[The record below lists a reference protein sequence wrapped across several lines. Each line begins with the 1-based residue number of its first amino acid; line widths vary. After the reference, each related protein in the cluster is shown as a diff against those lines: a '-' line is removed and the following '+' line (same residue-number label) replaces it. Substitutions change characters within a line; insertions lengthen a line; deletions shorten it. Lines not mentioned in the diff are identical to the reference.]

1 MRKLVTLL
9 LVCLAM
15 PIFMLAQ
22 NAQNFASRFMEDN
35 LDDKNLECVTVGPKM
50 LREIM
55 KLAKEYDDSQDMMSF
70 FSNINSVRIINS
82 GSSAEEYRKEA
93 LELLESSGK
102 RYTKYGKDDSSE
114 DYGDCVWVRRRSDKI
129 VELVY
134 VSMAKEKEFM
144 VLDITGQLDED
155 FVDSLLNNSKKH

>member
-1 MRKLVTLL
+1 MRRLVTLL

-15 PIFMLAQ
+15 PLCMSAQ
-22 NAQNFASRFMEDN
+22 TAQDFASRFMEDN

-55 KLAKEYDDSQDMMSF
+55 KLAKEYDKQDVMSF
-70 FSNINSVRIINS
+70 LSKIKSVRIINGDS
-82 GSSAEEYRKEA
+82 LAGEYRKKA
-93 LELLESSGK
+93 LALLENSGK
-102 RYTKYGKDDSSE
+102 RYARYEKDGSDE
-114 DYGDCVWVRRRSDKI
+114 DYGDCVWVRKRDDKI

>member
-1 MRKLVTLL
+1 MRRLVTLL

-15 PIFMLAQ
+15 PVCMYAQ
-22 NAQNFASRFMEDN
+22 TMQDFASRFMGDN
-35 LDDKNLECVTVGPKM
+35 AGDKNLECVTVGPKM
-50 LREIM
+50 LREITKM
-55 KLAKEYDDSQDMMSF
+55 AKENDDSQDMMSF

-93 LELLESSGK
+93 LELLESSSK
-102 RYTKYGKDDSSE
+102 RYTKYGKGDSSE

>member
-1 MRKLVTLL
+1 MRRLVTLL
-9 LVCLAM
+9 LVCLTM
-15 PIFMLAQ
+15 PLCMSAQ
-22 NAQNFASRFMEDN
+22 TAQDFASRFMDDN
-35 LDDKNLECVTVGPKM
+35 AGDKNLECVTVGPKM
-50 LREIM
+50 LREITKM
-55 KLAKEYDDSQDMMSF
+55 AKENDDSQDMMSF

-102 RYTKYGKDDSSE
+102 RYTKYGKGDSSE
-114 DYGDCVWVRRRSDKI
+114 DYGDCLWVRRRSDKI

>member
-1 MRKLVTLL
+1 MRRLVTLL
-9 LVCLAM
+9 LVCLTM
-15 PIFMLAQ
+15 PLCMSAQ
-22 NAQNFASRFMEDN
+22 TAQDFASRFMEDN

-50 LREIM
+50 LREITKM
-55 KLAKEYDDSQDMMSF
+55 AKENDDSQDMMSF

-155 FVDSLLNNSKKH
+155 FVDLLLNNSKKH

>member
-1 MRKLVTLL
+1 MRRLVTLL

-15 PIFMLAQ
+15 PLCMSAQ
-22 NAQNFASRFMEDN
+22 TAQDFASRFMDDN
-35 LDDKNLECVTVGPKM
+35 AGDKNLECVTVGPKM
-50 LREIM
+50 LREITKM
-55 KLAKEYDDSQDMMSF
+55 AKENDDSQDMMSF

>member
-1 MRKLVTLL
+1 MRRLVTLL
-9 LVCLAM
+9 LVCLTM
-15 PIFMLAQ
+15 PLCMSAQ
-22 NAQNFASRFMEDN
+22 TAQDFASRFMEDN

-50 LREIM
+50 LREITKM
-55 KLAKEYDDSQDMMSF
+55 AKENDDSQDMMSF

-144 VLDITGQLDED
+144 VLDITGQLGED

>member
-1 MRKLVTLL
+1 MRRLVTLL
-9 LVCLAM
+9 LVCLTM
-15 PIFMLAQ
+15 PLCMSAQ
-22 NAQNFASRFMEDN
+22 TAQDFASRFMEDN

-50 LREIM
+50 LREITKM
-55 KLAKEYDDSQDMMSF
+55 AKENDDSQDKMSF

-155 FVDSLLNNSKKH
+155 CVDSLLNNSKKH

>member
-1 MRKLVTLL
+1 MRRLVTLL

-15 PIFMLAQ
+15 PLCMSAQ
-22 NAQNFASRFMEDN
+22 TAQDFASRFMEDN
-35 LDDKNLECVTVGPKM
+35 LYDKNLECVTVGPKM
-50 LREIM
+50 LREITKM
-55 KLAKEYDDSQDMMSF
+55 AKENDDSQDMMSF

-102 RYTKYGKDDSSE
+102 RYTKYGKGDSSE

>member
-1 MRKLVTLL
+1 MRRLVTLL
-9 LVCLAM
+9 LVCLTM
-15 PIFMLAQ
+15 PLCMSAQ
-22 NAQNFASRFMEDN
+22 TAQDFASRFMEDN

-50 LREIM
+50 LREITKM
-55 KLAKEYDDSQDMMSF
+55 AKENDDSQDMMSF

-93 LELLESSGK
+93 LELLESSSK

>member
-1 MRKLVTLL
+1 MRRLVTLL

-15 PIFMLAQ
+15 PLCMYAQ
-22 NAQNFASRFMEDN
+22 TMQDFASRFMDDN
-35 LDDKNLECVTVGPKM
+35 AGDKNLECVTVGPKM
-50 LREIM
+50 LREITKM
-55 KLAKEYDDSQDMMSF
+55 AKENDDSQDMMSF

-102 RYTKYGKDDSSE
+102 RYTKYGKGDSSE

>member
-1 MRKLVTLL
+1 MRRLVTLL
-9 LVCLAM
+9 LVCLTM
-15 PIFMLAQ
+15 PLCMSVQTAQ
-22 NAQNFASRFMEDN
+22 DFASRFMEDN

-50 LREIM
+50 LREITKM
-55 KLAKEYDDSQDMMSF
+55 AKENDDSQDMMSF

-134 VSMAKEKEFM
+134 VSMVKEKEFM

>member
-1 MRKLVTLL
+1 MRRLVTLL
-9 LVCLAM
+9 LVS
-15 PIFMLAQ
+15 AQ
-22 NAQNFASRFMEDN
+22 TAQDFASRFMEDN

-50 LREIM
+50 LREITKM
-55 KLAKEYDDSQDMMSF
+55 AKENDDSQDMMSF

>member
-1 MRKLVTLL
+1 MRRLVTLL

-15 PIFMLAQ
+15 PVCMYAQ
-22 NAQNFASRFMEDN
+22 TMQDFASRFMDDN
-35 LDDKNLECVTVGPKM
+35 AGDKNLECVTVGPKM
-50 LREIM
+50 LREITKM
-55 KLAKEYDDSQDMMSF
+55 AKENDDSQDMMSF

-102 RYTKYGKDDSSE
+102 RYTKYGKGDSSE

-129 VELVY
+129 VEFVY

>member
-1 MRKLVTLL
+1 MRRLVTLL

-15 PIFMLAQ
+15 PVCMYAQ
-22 NAQNFASRFMEDN
+22 TMQDFASRFMDDN
-35 LDDKNLECVTVGPKM
+35 AGDKNLECVTVGPKM
-50 LREIM
+50 LREITKM
-55 KLAKEYDDSQDMMSF
+55 AKENDDSQDMMSF

-102 RYTKYGKDDSSE
+102 RYTKYGKGDSSE

>member
-1 MRKLVTLL
+1 MRRLVTLL

-15 PIFMLAQ
+15 PVCMYAQ
-22 NAQNFASRFMEDN
+22 TMQDFASRFMDDN
-35 LDDKNLECVTVGPKM
+35 AGDKNLECVTVGPKM
-50 LREIM
+50 LREITKM
-55 KLAKEYDDSQDMMSF
+55 AKENDDSQDMMSF

>member
-1 MRKLVTLL
+1 MRRLVTLL

-15 PIFMLAQ
+15 PLCMSAQ
-22 NAQNFASRFMEDN
+22 TAQDFASRFMEDN
-35 LDDKNLECVTVGPKM
+35 ADDKNLECVTVGPKM
-50 LREIM
+50 LREITKM
-55 KLAKEYDDSQDMMSF
+55 AKENDDSQDMMSF

-102 RYTKYGKDDSSE
+102 RYTKYGKDYSSE

>member
-1 MRKLVTLL
+1 M
-9 LVCLAM
+9 
-15 PIFMLAQ
+15 
-22 NAQNFASRFMEDN
+22 
-35 LDDKNLECVTVGPKM
+35 
-50 LREIM
+50 
-55 KLAKEYDDSQDMMSF
+55 AKENDDSQDMMSF

>member
-1 MRKLVTLL
+1 MRRLVTLL

-15 PIFMLAQ
+15 PLCMSAQ
-22 NAQNFASRFMEDN
+22 TAQDFASRFMDDN
-35 LDDKNLECVTVGPKM
+35 AGDKNLECVTVGPKM
-50 LREIM
+50 LREITKM
-55 KLAKEYDDSQDMMSF
+55 AKENDDSQDMMSF

-93 LELLESSGK
+93 LELLESSSK
-102 RYTKYGKDDSSE
+102 RYTKYGKGDSSE

>member
-1 MRKLVTLL
+1 MRRLVTLI
-9 LVCLAM
+9 VACLAM
-15 PIFMLAQ
+15 PVCMYAQ
-22 NAQNFASRFMEDN
+22 TMQDFASRFMDDN
-35 LDDKNLECVTVGPKM
+35 AGDKNLECVTVGPKM
-50 LREIM
+50 LREITKM
-55 KLAKEYDDSQDMMSF
+55 AKENDDSQDMMSF

-93 LELLESSGK
+93 LELLESSSK
-102 RYTKYGKDDSSE
+102 RYTKYGKGDSSE

>member
-1 MRKLVTLL
+1 MRRLVTLL
-9 LVCLAM
+9 LVCLTM
-15 PIFMLAQ
+15 PLCMSAQ
-22 NAQNFASRFMEDN
+22 TAQDFASRFMDDN
-35 LDDKNLECVTVGPKM
+35 AGDKNLECVTVGPKM
-50 LREIM
+50 LREITKM
-55 KLAKEYDDSQDMMSF
+55 AKENDDSQDMMSF

>member
-1 MRKLVTLL
+1 MRRLVTLL
-9 LVCLAM
+9 LVCLTM
-15 PIFMLAQ
+15 PLCMSAQ
-22 NAQNFASRFMEDN
+22 TAQDFASRFMEDN

-50 LREIM
+50 LREITKM
-55 KLAKEYDDSQDMMSF
+55 AKENDDSQDMMSF

-155 FVDSLLNNSKKH
+155 FVDSLLNNSKKY

>member
-1 MRKLVTLL
+1 MRRLVTLL
-9 LVCLAM
+9 LACLAM
-15 PIFMLAQ
+15 PVCMYAQ
-22 NAQNFASRFMEDN
+22 TMQDFASRFMDDN
-35 LDDKNLECVTVGPKM
+35 AGDKNLECVTVGPKM
-50 LREIM
+50 LREITKM
-55 KLAKEYDDSQDMMSF
+55 AKENDDSQDMMSF

-102 RYTKYGKDDSSE
+102 RYTKYGKGDSSE